1 MSFYAIKIIHKY
13 NSKFK
18 WINIISIS
26 PKKSLKAIELAK
38 LRFAYLVKDVVI
50 ICEKM
55 RAAELPVFL
64 QLSKVLLEKRTELKK
79 EYKRFSVKMDK
90 REEYNGSIFIIC
102 MVVT

>member
-13 NSKFK
+13 NLKFK

-38 LRFAYLVKDVVI
+38 LRFDYLVKDMVI

-79 EYKRFSVKMDK
+79 EYKRFSVKWTKERNIM
-90 REEYNGSIFIIC
+90 GAFL
-102 MVVT
+102 